1 MIRWAKGPLQG
12 HVEPP
17 LPKMGGGGTN
27 GGLTGA
33 ESTVSIEQR
42 IVNVINLERKLT
54 VQRCDAFWSGVVSA
68 GQCWEGALQAS
79 RGRKHFWTARMS
91 GSVPQ
96 IGFWLAFYVCSSLLL
111 TYVSLIC
118 IIFIGSNKGPP
129 IWIIDQMGS

>member
-54 VQRCDAFWSGVVSA
+54 VQRCDAF
-68 GQCWEGALQAS
+68 
-79 RGRKHFWTARMS
+79 
-91 GSVPQ
+91 
-96 IGFWLAFYVCSSLLL
+96 
-111 TYVSLIC
+111 
-118 IIFIGSNKGPP
+118 
-129 IWIIDQMGS
+129 